1 MEIQR
6 LRAVAYKAFK
16 NINELNPNFLR
27 YFIGL
32 QISLTEKTIF
42 FTIVKKTRVA
52 SNTKTELKREN

>member
-16 NINELNPNFLR
+16 NLNDLNPNFLR

-42 FTIVKKTRVA
+42 FTIVKKTRVT
-52 SNTKTELKREN
+52 SNTKN